1 MPTKTKTS
9 SKRNAA
15 ARSSLARGSD
25 SSPHVWIVEMLHAG
39 LSEWHSTVG
48 CKLTKQDGL
57 REMRDWRDR
66 NPNDR
71 FRLKRY
77 AAS

>member
-25 SSPHVWIVEMLHAG
+25 FMSALNRAIKFHEDNRDDPYGIKFSVIVA
-39 LSEWHSTVG
+39 
-48 CKLTKQDGL
+48 LT
-57 REMRDWRDR
+57 EVRDAM
-66 NPNDR
+66 
-71 FRLKRY
+71 RY
-77 AAS
+77 ALNK